1 MNMNTEVKT
10 TQSTFTGLMSKSF
23 AWMALALLITAL
35 FAIGGSVLLTSGFIP
50 ADTYLYILIGASVV
64 QLILLFVIQATGLL
78 SKKQGSAIVPFIFY
92 AICTGVLMSAIVAF
106 TEVKTLLYALGA
118 TFICFG
124 SMALVGYFSK
134 ANMKLVYLIAMGLGI
149 GALSLSLFNW
159 IFGVNETLYWII
171 SYVFFAFILLIT
183 SVDVWQMKKM
193 SESGYYDTNLAV
205 FCAFQI
211 YYDFIMIFLRIV
223 QFIGR
228 NKD

>member
-183 SVDVWQMKKM
+183 SVDVWRMKKM

>member
-35 FAIGGSVLLTSGFIP
+35 FAVGGSVLLTSGFIP

-64 QLILLFVIQATGLL
+64 QFILLFVIQATGLL
-78 SKKQGSAIVPFIFY
+78 SKRQGSAIVPFIYY

-134 ANMKLVYLIAMGLGI
+134 ANMKLVYLFAMGLGI

-183 SVDVWQMKKM
+183 SVDVWRMKKM